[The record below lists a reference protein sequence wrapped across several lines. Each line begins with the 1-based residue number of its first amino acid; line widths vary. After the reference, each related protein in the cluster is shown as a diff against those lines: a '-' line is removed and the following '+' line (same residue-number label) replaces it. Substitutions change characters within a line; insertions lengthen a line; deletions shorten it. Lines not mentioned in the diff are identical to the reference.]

1 MPSKDEILRDAGL
14 LLATADADR
23 AHGDVLAAFDLLQR
37 GRELGT
43 CSPQLDYLV
52 VRLTT
57 ELGDYDGALRLYDE
71 LELEAHDAVDSLALR
86 GRILKEQAFL
96 QQGVERTN
104 LLHRAGE
111 AYVRAYDLSGEHYP
125 AINAASLMMLAGRD
139 EAARALATSVRQ
151 AIGASGDADYWTL
164 ASQMEACFLLGDA
177 AGLAEALQQVR
188 GIIGVAFADRASTI
202 RQFQRLAALPGLD
215 AALVTPVIEALRPP
229 PVLVYCGHMFVEGCA
244 AEPDLRVRI
253 DTALD
258 ELGTCIAFGPLACGA
273 DILVAEA
280 ILARGGELNV
290 VLPFKE
296 SDFLD
301 QSVRCGGAGWEARYR
316 ACIDAADEVVLATE
330 SAFVGDDNQF
340 AYGTRVALGLAEIRA
355 RQLETSAVQL
365 AVLSD
370 NAAALVRSNIAGT
383 HADMALWRA
392 LGRESVV
399 VEAGPVDR
407 QLNFPYVDPGDD
419 TLERG
424 AYSILFADY
433 KGFSKLGEREL
444 PAFATKVMGAIGEVL
459 DDFGDNILFRNTW
472 GDAVYAVISTPA
484 IAARVAILLQERL
497 ATPPPELIGRGDGAG
512 NGAGNGAEM
521 GMRIGVHHGPIYK
534 GFDRVV
540 KQPLWFGT
548 EVTRTARIEPVTPT
562 GAVYCTEAFAAMLA
576 LENADAFTQYY
587 VGRVE
592 LDKDYGQIGMYRL
605 VRLRT

>member
-1 MPSKDEILRDAGL
+1 MRDDQAILGDAGL
-14 LLATADADR
+14 LFATADGDR
-23 AHGDVLAAFDLLQR
+23 AHGDVLAAFDLVQR
-37 GRELGT
+37 GREQGT
-43 CSPQLDYLV
+43 RSPSLDYLL

-71 LELEAHDAVDSLALR
+71 LGLASHDALDSLALK
-86 GRILKEQAFL
+86 GRILKDKAFL
-96 QQGVERTN
+96 ADGAQRAD
-104 LLHRAGE
+104 LLAQAGDVYQS
-111 AYVRAYDLSGEHYP
+111 AYTLSGQHYP
-125 AINAASLMMLAGRD
+125 AINAASLMMLAGRTQD
-139 EAARALATSVRQ
+139 ARQLATEVRKIIAGSGETDYWALASDLE
-151 AIGASGDADYWTL
+151 ASL
-164 ASQMEACFLLGDA
+164 LLGDGGA
-177 AGLAEALQQVR
+177 MAESLARVR
-188 GIIGVAFADRASTI
+188 AVSGVSFADRASTI
-202 RQFQRLAALPGLD
+202 RQFRRLAKCESIDSGLV
-215 AALVTPVIEALRPP
+215 APVIDTLRPP
-229 PVLVYCGHMFVEGCA
+229 PVLVYCGHMFVHGCEGE
-244 AEPDLRVRI
+244 AELRDRI
-253 DTALD
+253 DAALD
-258 ELGTCIAFGPLACGA
+258 ELGICIAFGPLACGA
-273 DILVAEA
+273 DILIAEA
-280 ILARGGELNV
+280 VLARGGELNI

-296 SDFLD
+296 ADFLD
-301 QSVRCGGAGWEARYR
+301 QSVRCGGEGWESRYR

-370 NAAALVRSNIAGT
+370 DAAALVRSNIAGT
-383 HADMALWRA
+383 HADIALWRG

-407 QLNFPYVDPGDD
+407 TLAFPLVEQGDD
-419 TLERG
+419 APERG

-444 PAFATKVMGAIGEVL
+444 PAFAAMVMGAVGEVL
-459 DDFGDNILFRNTW
+459 DAFGDDILFRNTW
-472 GDAVYAVISTPA
+472 GDAVYAVISTPS

-497 ATPPPELIGRGDGAG
+497 ATPPAELVGDDKNA
-512 NGAGNGAEM
+512 AM

-576 LENADAFTQYY
+576 LDGADAFSHHY
-587 VGRVE
+587 VGRVA
-592 LDKDYGQIGMYRL
+592 LAKGYGQIGMYRL
-605 VRLRT
+605 VRLRR